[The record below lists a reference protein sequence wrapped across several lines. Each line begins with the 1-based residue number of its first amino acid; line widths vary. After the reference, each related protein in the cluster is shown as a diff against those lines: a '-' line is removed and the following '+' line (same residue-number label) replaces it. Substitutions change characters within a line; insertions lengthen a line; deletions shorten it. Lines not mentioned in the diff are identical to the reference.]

1 MLLLDV
7 ISLPINI
14 FGRSRSSPIPLL
26 HKNTT
31 IPVRSSI
38 NLSTEVENQ
47 EKVNFAIYEG
57 KKLDA
62 NYLLYEIEYVNQ
74 AP

>member
-1 MLLLDV
+1 
-7 ISLPINI
+7 
-14 FGRSRSSPIPLL
+14 L

-31 IPVRSSI
+31 IPVQSSI

-57 KKLDA
+57 KKLDP
-62 NYLLYEIEYVNQ
+62 NYLQCEIEYVNQ
-74 AP
+74 FP